1 MNNAT
6 KYAAYQLRSLMN
18 EGLIASIF
26 TDPNNPDDFIA
37 GYVLAVNPRTA
48 FVHSIT
54 PFGKPDGFFAIR
66 LSAILEIQHD
76 SAYAERLS
84 LLLRMAGQEY
94 AMPQV
99 QDEDDALVFLL
110 GIASRQG
117 NAVTLWT
124 ASESY
129 SGFVTQ
135 VNDLFLQVEPVDFLG
150 RRCAPMSFRVA
161 DIEMV
166 SLGSEEE
173 RMFELLETYHR
184 KNGD

>member
-6 KYAAYQLRSLMN
+6 KYAAYQLRNLMN

-37 GYVLAVNPRTA
+37 GYVLAVNQRTTL
-48 FVHSIT
+48 VHSLT

-66 LSAILEIQHD
+66 LNAILEIQHD

-84 LLLRMAGQEY
+84 LLLRLTGQNHPL
-94 AMPQV
+94 PQV
-99 QDEDDALVFLL
+99 RDEDDGLVYLL
-110 GIASRQG
+110 GMASRQG
-117 NAVTLWT
+117 KAVTLWT

-135 VNDLFLQVEPVDFLG
+135 VNDLFLQMEPVDFLG

-173 RMFELLETYHR
+173 RMFELLEDHHR
-184 KNGD
+184 KNG